1 MVTKMAKKIED
12 KRLWIIKII
21 GFILFLPLALIMVVI
36 GYIISIIVIALI
48 LIVVIPSWLAFG
60 KTIREN
66 FLETERWLVDEIIG
80 WHD

>member
-48 LIVVIPSWLAFG
+48 LIVVIPSWLTFG